1 MPGLLSRA
9 RTHRNELLAFERIK
23 KLVQK
28 DRMRERRSQVPG
40 TRLAPLTPHELE
52 SVALRERELND
63 MVTRHLEAARVRAEA
78 GRRPTRVQKRAKRWL
93 LHNQWVARQSAP
105 RTAWAEEEDVEVEE
119 GEEGEYELAPGETEA
134 ERNRMREDRQATAAD
149 RVEAE
154 RRGYYKN
161 PPPYESPSATIPAP
175 KYKPPKTW
183 QRALKSKMTKKLF
196 GRRTKSLSPTPGYTP
211 GLPPDY
217 EVGGSRRSRR
227 RKTRKLRRK

>member
-134 ERNRMREDRQATAAD
+134 AD

-175 KYKPPKTW
+175 PYKPPKTW

-196 GRRTKSLSPTPGYTP
+196 GSRKKLSSPTPGYTP

-227 RKTRKLRRK
+227 KNKKRKTLKRH